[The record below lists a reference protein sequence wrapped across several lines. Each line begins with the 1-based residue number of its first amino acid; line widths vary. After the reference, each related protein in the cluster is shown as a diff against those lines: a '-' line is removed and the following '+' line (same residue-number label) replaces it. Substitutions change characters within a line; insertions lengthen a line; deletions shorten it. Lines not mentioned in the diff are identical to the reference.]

1 MKKNS
6 LTFSLPAIV
15 FALAA
20 QRGGWVRADRFP
32 QNIRGTH
39 THRFSAKYAQGVL
52 RGQSAT
58 IFLGGGCRRRRRPSA
73 YQSRVSTHIGLML
86 SRRVRHSIGAEHLV
100 PEEMYYSKIA
110 IRVTVMNKV

>member
-20 QRGGWVRADRFP
+20 QRGGWVRADRLP
-32 QNIRGTH
+32 QNIRGIH
-39 THRFSAKYAQGVL
+39 AHRFSTKYAQGGIA
-52 RGQSAT
+52 RSKRDD
-58 IFLGGGCRRRRRPSA
+58 FWGCRRRRRPSV
-73 YQSRVSTHIGLML
+73 YRSRVSTHVGLML